1 MGIIHSIISR
11 PEYKPIPVPIEELP
25 KPKTPEQLENERI
38 ENETRKKFEN
48 LTNWVVEKIKVAI
61 CKRPDE
67 FIVELPISSIRPIDY
82 HSNSPYHISIPVYT
96 YLHFKKVDSNHNLYY
111 EQTFHIDTDNTPS
124 SKPLFS
130 MIYSSRG
137 SYSYLK
143 SLIDMNYINMKYSNS
158 DINICIFLKMIYSK
172 INNLYID
179 TYEERFIDDISQ
191 LYDERMKLFEDM
203 SNVTFKKVNSCKK
216 CDGKTKNLEL
226 CYFCGGTIGSPNPP
240 P

>member
-1 MGIIHSIISR
+1 MGTIHSIISR

-82 HSNSPYHISIPVYT
+82 HKNSSYHISIPVYT

-130 MIYSSRG
+130 MVYSSRG
-137 SYSYLK
+137 SYNYVR
-143 SLIDMNYINMKYSNS
+143 SLIDMNYITDGILLISDDVSSFATTLNCSLNLLYNS
-158 DINICIFLKMIYSK
+158 L
-172 INNLYID
+172 L
-179 TYEERFIDDISQ
+179 E
-191 LYDERMKLFEDM
+191 
-203 SNVTFKKVNSCKK
+203 KVVPS
-216 CDGKTKNLEL
+216 LL
-226 CYFCGGTIGSPNPP
+226 
-240 P
+240 